1 MILSILLCCGILFLR
16 VNLCINFGPLKM
28 MYLLLNLMSSSFM
41 VYKGPM
47 NWKLGRE
54 LGQAAPTLKIVG
66 LKIGCHMIWVETY
79 EC

>member
-1 MILSILLCCGILFLR
+1 MIISLLFSCGILVVR
-16 VNLCINFGPLKM
+16 VNVCINFGRLKM

-47 NWKLGRE
+47 KWKIGRA

-66 LKIGCHMIWVETY
+66 LKIGCHMTWVETY
-79 EC
+79 ES